1 MDGLTEPERRALA
14 YIAEEMAGL
23 VFEEEILDRLERLGL
38 AVRAAD
44 DWSLTERG
52 HAALTAGAAAATP

>member
-1 MDGLTEPERRALA
+1 MDGLTESERRALA

-23 VFEEEILDRLERLGL
+23 VFEEEILDRLESLGL
-38 AVRAAD
+38 AVRASD

-52 HAALTAGAAAATP
+52 LAVLAAAAAS